1 MNGLFS
7 GGCNR
12 LQYFLL
18 DGVIMDKKFF
28 FNGRRRN
35 GFTFLM
41 EEWNFNGK
49 RNFLWTESVLDWE
62 NF

>member
-1 MNGLFS
+1 MVDVTDYSISF
-7 GGCNR
+7 
-12 LQYFLL
+12 F
-18 DGVIMDKKFF
+18 DGVIMDKKF

-41 EEWNFNGK
+41 DEWNFNGQ
-49 RNFLWTESVLDWE
+49 RNFVWTESVLDWE